1 MKDIL
6 ASALLKKAIYTEV
19 KKVENL
25 FFPILTSESF
35 FVDDGLLYDFTESD
49 MRNAVIK
56 FMYFKVEKLLASNET
71 LTSQDAIAFLKAYM
85 KDIDYDS
92 FQETM
97 ETFILTEK
105 MDSLIEEMDRAI
117 IKIQC

>member
-1 MKDIL
+1 MKEIL
-6 ASALLKKAIYTEV
+6 ASALLKKTILTEV

-35 FVDDGLLYDFTESD
+35 FIDDGLLYDFTESD
-49 MRNAVIK
+49 MRNSVIK
-56 FMYFKVEKLLASNET
+56 FMHFKVEKFLESNEK
-71 LTSQDAIAFLKAYM
+71 LTIKDAITFLKGYM

-105 MDSLIEEMDRAI
+105 IGCLIEEIDALI
-117 IKIQC
+117 INN

>member
-1 MKDIL
+1 MKEIL
-6 ASALLKKAIYTEV
+6 ASALLKKAIHIEV

-35 FVDDGLLYDFTESD
+35 FIDDGLLYDFTESD
-49 MRNAVIK
+49 MRNSVIN
-56 FMYFKVEKLLASNET
+56 FMYFKVEKLLTSNEN
-71 LTSQDAIAFLKAYM
+71 LTTQDAITFLQEYM

-105 MDSLIEEMDRAI
+105 MECLIEEIDGII
-117 IKIQC
+117 IKN